1 MVICAGCGRSGRE
14 PRCAFCGVASAPG
27 GYAVERVL
35 AQSPHG
41 RVYRARSPDGTIV
54 ALKELQFASVPGA
67 QQIDAF
73 EREAATLQTLNHP
86 RIPRYVASFADGE
99 GVHLRLY
106 LAAEFIEG
114 EPLSAR
120 IARGPLSAT
129 ELRDVA
135 GQVLAV
141 LVYLHRLRVL
151 HRDIKPDNLIVRPGG
166 ELIVVDFGSARQL
179 SGSRTYG
186 STLVGTFGY
195 MPAEQLGGTVD
206 ATSDLYALGAT
217 LLHAATGKPPSE
229 LLTSDMALRVPRDA
243 PLHDLIARLVQPRRE
258 KRIQSAAAAL
268 EGLEHPP
275 PRRQVRPRFAVLAA
289 AGLAVTALSF
299 ASNLAPASTAVHA
312 AVTLPGGGSAAQRWF
327 ASAKPFC
334 NPVEVAQLMARR
346 PGPAGWDGAGYA
358 AGCWALAGRIEE
370 ARSALARVPQEDRWR
385 AAGIVFDL
393 AHPVADAGDD
403 IAAGPIMN
411 LVVESWPN
419 HFMAL
424 YHAGMSDSALGHA
437 GRARTH
443 LTEFLRL
450 YKVDDGFTRNAR
462 ESLARLR

>member
-1 MVICAGCGRSGRE
+1 
-14 PRCAFCGVASAPG
+14 
-27 GYAVERVL
+27 
-35 AQSPHG
+35 
-41 RVYRARSPDGTIV
+41 
-54 ALKELQFASVPGA
+54 
-67 QQIDAF
+67 
-73 EREAATLQTLNHP
+73 
-86 RIPRYVASFADGE
+86 
-99 GVHLRLY
+99 
-106 LAAEFIEG
+106 
-114 EPLSAR
+114 
-120 IARGPLSAT
+120 
-129 ELRDVA
+129 
-135 GQVLAV
+135 
-141 LVYLHRLRVL
+141 
-151 HRDIKPDNLIVRPGG
+151 
-166 ELIVVDFGSARQL
+166 
-179 SGSRTYG
+179 
-186 STLVGTFGY
+186 
-195 MPAEQLGGTVD
+195 
-206 ATSDLYALGAT
+206 LYALGAT

-229 LLTSDMALRVPRDA
+229 LLTSDMALRVPRDT
-243 PLHDLIARLVQPRRE
+243 PLRDLIARLVQPRRE
-258 KRIQSAAAAL
+258 KRIQSAASAL
-268 EGLEHPP
+268 EELEHPP
-275 PRRQVRPRFAVLAA
+275 ARRQVRPRFAVLAA

-312 AVTLPGGGSAAQRWF
+312 AATSPGGSKAQRWF

-334 NPVEVAQLMARR
+334 NPVEVAQFMARK
-346 PGPAGWDGAGYA
+346 PGPSGWDGAGYA

-437 GRARTH
+437 DRARTH

-462 ESLARLR
+462 EALARLR